1 MTGCGQRGKPT
12 AGFPRCPQPLEI
24 AGAIPTFPPPRRGR
38 GKVESPE
45 AGLPTFPQHDLV
57 VDTEFIKEA
66 RRRRYPPPS
75 RLIVRLENAGAGRFL
90 SHSRGLP
97 RLTGGRMSSLVGRW
111 RRAAD

>member
-75 RLIVRLENAGAGRFL
+75 RLIVRLENASGLLALRRSERHMH
-90 SHSRGLP
+90 SHKSEER
-97 RLTGGRMSSLVGRW
+97 RVGKECR
-111 RRAAD
+111 